1 MIRRRNFLLS
11 TASAAAVLALA
22 GCRDAAQSTAPASTA
37 PVVPPATPDPAPPAA
52 SASSKRRI
60 GRSDIAISPLV
71 LGGNV
76 FGWTADKARSFA
88 LLDRFVEAGLETID
102 TADIYSAWASGNSGG
117 ESEAILGEWMQSRGN
132 RQDIVLITKIGG
144 EMGGSKGLS
153 AARIAQF
160 AEDSLRRLRTDYID
174 VYFSHFFDPDTPQ
187 EETLA
192 AYDALIRAGKVRII
206 GASNF
211 DAEQTRAALD
221 ASAANNLPRYELL
234 QPRYN
239 LYDRGDFDG
248 ALREL
253 AVAEELGVITYSS
266 LASGFLTGKYRSQ
279 ADLGQSPR
287 GRGVARYLDERGLRI
302 LDALDAVAALHSAE
316 MAEVALA
323 WVIAQPGITAP
334 IASATSVEQ
343 LESLVRAVAL
353 QLSAEE
359 IASLDAAGRA

>member
-11 TASAAAVLALA
+11 SASAAAVLAMA
-22 GCRDAAQSTAPASTA
+22 ACRDAAQSATPASTA
-37 PVVPPATPDPAPPAA
+37 SAIPPATPDPAPPATKTLA
-52 SASSKRRI
+52 KRRI
-60 GRSDIAISPLV
+60 GRSDTHISPLV

-76 FGWTADKARSFA
+76 FGWTADKARSFE

-102 TADIYSAWASGNSGG
+102 TADIYSGWVPGNVGG
-117 ESEAILGEWMQSRGN
+117 ESESILGEWMQSRGN
-132 RQDIVLITKIGG
+132 RDKIVLITKVGG

-174 VYFSHFFDPDTPQ
+174 VYFSHFFDPDTPH

-192 AYDALIRAGKVRII
+192 AYDALIRAGKVRVI

-211 DAEQTRAALD
+211 DAAQTRAALD
-221 ASAANNLPRYELL
+221 ASAANSLPRYELL

-248 ALREL
+248 PLREL

-266 LASGFLTGKYRSQ
+266 LASGFLTGKYRSE

-302 LDALDAVAALHSAE
+302 LDTLDTVAEKHKAAL
-316 MAEVALA
+316 AEVALA
-323 WVIAQPGITAP
+323 WIIAQPGITAP

-343 LESLVRAVAL
+343 LDSLARAVAL

-359 IASLDAAGRA
+359 IAALDAAGKA